1 MELVEGEPLRK
12 KTGEALPA
20 AAVAEIGRQIAGALA
35 AAHARGIIHRDIKP
49 ENILVRADG
58 YIKILDFGLAR
69 RIDAESLHSGVGIPA
84 GTVRYMSP
92 EQAFGK
98 PITTATDV
106 FSLGLVLYEL
116 ATGRHPFAAG
126 SVFETAHA
134 IASEDPDPPASLN
147 PKLPSALDALLQRML
162 AKEARLRPSAAEV
175 AHLLGGPSLAGQ
187 AGAAVASSRKIS
199 RRRVIASASVAGIAG
214 AGLYAWRSTRTG
226 ADNLRLLVEKGQ
238 SRDPCFS
245 PDGARVAFSW
255 KPAGS
260 DRFQLAWIAT
270 AGGEPR
276 PLTSGRSDDI
286 GPAWSPDGQRIAFLR
301 QGAGESAMYVKQLKD
316 GTERRVTTMTTST
329 YGNRIDWLRDSRTVV
344 MAESGFSTPLA
355 LVDVETGVRR
365 NIPAV
370 TGTGYTS
377 PKCSPDGK
385 WIAFNRY
392 FSQTVSDIFV
402 IPVSGGEPRR
412 LTFDGNAKREHRWT
426 PDSRSI
432 LFKSQSARGWR
443 LWQVPLEGG
452 APKEL
457 VLGRTPIGSF
467 DVSSERGGSLRVASA
482 DTYQVA
488 SICRMEIRA
497 EGGAHSRPV
506 PMIGSGDTEVIF
518 DVNPAISPDGLRV
531 AFVSTRTRLPELWVS
546 DSEGKGAKQL
556 TSFEGPE
563 LAQPGWSPDGRYL
576 VSAASREDQRNIFTI
591 DLGSGSLRWIT
602 EGGVEETEP
611 QWSRDGRWITFASS
625 RSGMQNLWR
634 MPAGGGPVRQLTSKG
649 AAVHRESPDGRW
661 IYYVRHDQSGLWRI
675 PFAGGKEELVLDRVY
690 SPLYR
695 AWAIG
700 RRGDYYTYKDA
711 AAPEWTVALYDTG
724 SRTERPLARFDR
736 PPARWSGTLAVS
748 PDERWMLLPLM
759 LSEGSRLV
767 LLASVRL
774 G

>member
-1 MELVEGEPLRK
+1 ME
-12 KTGEALPA
+12 
-20 AAVAEIGRQIAGALA
+20 
-35 AAHARGIIHRDIKP
+35 
-49 ENILVRADG
+49 
-58 YIKILDFGLAR
+58 
-69 RIDAESLHSGVGIPA
+69 
-84 GTVRYMSP
+84 
-92 EQAFGK
+92 
-98 PITTATDV
+98 
-106 FSLGLVLYEL
+106 
-116 ATGRHPFAAG
+116 
-126 SVFETAHA
+126 
-134 IASEDPDPPASLN
+134 
-147 PKLPSALDALLQRML
+147 
-162 AKEARLRPSAAEV
+162 
-175 AHLLGGPSLAGQ
+175 
-187 AGAAVASSRKIS
+187 
-199 RRRVIASASVAGIAG
+199 
-214 AGLYAWRSTRTG
+214 TG
-226 ADNLRLLVEKGQ
+226 A
-238 SRDPCFS
+238 
-245 PDGARVAFSW
+245 
-255 KPAGS
+255 
-260 DRFQLAWIAT
+260 
-270 AGGEPR
+270 
-276 PLTSGRSDDI
+276 
-286 GPAWSPDGQRIAFLR
+286 
-301 QGAGESAMYVKQLKD
+301 
-316 GTERRVTTMTTST
+316 
-329 YGNRIDWLRDSRTVV
+329 
-344 MAESGFSTPLA
+344 
-355 LVDVETGVRR
+355 RR

-392 FSQTVSDIFV
+392 FSHTVSDIFV
-402 IPVSGGEPRR
+402 IPMSGGEPRR

-452 APKEL
+452 APKEV
-457 VLGRTPIGSF
+457 VLGGRTPIGSF
-467 DVSSERGGSLRVASA
+467 DVSSARGGSLRVASA
-482 DTYQVA
+482 DTFQVA

-497 EGGAHSRPV
+497 EGGTPSRPV

-563 LAQPGWSPDGRYL
+563 LAQPAWSPDGRYL
-576 VSAASREDQRNIFTI
+576 VSAASREDERNLFTI
-591 DLGSGSLRWIT
+591 DLASGSLRWLT
-602 EGGVEETEP
+602 QGGVEETEP

-625 RSGMQNLWR
+625 RTGMQNLWR

-675 PFAGGKEELVLDRVY
+675 PFAGGQEELVLDRVY

-695 AWAIG
+695 AWTIG
-700 RRGDYYTYKDA
+700 RRGVYYTYKDA
-711 AAPEWTVALYDTG
+711 AAPEWTVALFDPG